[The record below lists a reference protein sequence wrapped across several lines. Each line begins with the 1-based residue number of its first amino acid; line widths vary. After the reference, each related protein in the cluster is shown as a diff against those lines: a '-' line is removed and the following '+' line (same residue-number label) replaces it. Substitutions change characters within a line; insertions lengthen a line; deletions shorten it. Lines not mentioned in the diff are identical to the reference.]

1 MEKYV
6 IEGGRRLAGIR
17 RGIHKNA
24 RLLAH
29 SKKYIHLCNV
39 AHGLFLTIKAF
50 GLWTAATLYI

>member
-1 MEKYV
+1 MRD
-6 IEGGRRLAGIR
+6 GRRRLAGIR

-24 RLLAH
+24 RLLAN

-39 AHGLFLTIKAF
+39 AHGLFFILKTF